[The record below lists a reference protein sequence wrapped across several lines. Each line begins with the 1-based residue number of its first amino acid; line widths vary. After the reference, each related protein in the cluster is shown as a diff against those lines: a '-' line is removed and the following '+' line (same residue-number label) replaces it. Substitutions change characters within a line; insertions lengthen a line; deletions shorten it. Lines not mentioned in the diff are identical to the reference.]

1 MYLIAMTKPLTFCD
15 HCCSCQVSSPS
26 KACPFPQYSSDI
38 TVSKLSANLI
48 ILFNLVQQICI
59 PLPVKDPE
67 SNVTLLTDSS
77 HLLRELNTYV
87 LNQCLP
93 KCVLCAPVTCSG
105 SPGWGINFTVK
116 CICEVLQTNIHLG
129 DLIAVL
135 NSKESEKCCL
145 SLCHLVLL

>member
-59 PLPVKDPE
+59 PLPVKDPMCRKLW
-67 SNVTLLTDSS
+67 VTLVDFHLHHLMTSFCFSLPSCLFSHFSFYCLLYHTEFSVKKSLEADEPCASS
-77 HLLRELNTYV
+77 ATPFLFIWPVISFHHLHIKHNLY
-87 LNQCLP
+87 
-93 KCVLCAPVTCSG
+93 S
-105 SPGWGINFTVK
+105 
-116 CICEVLQTNIHLG
+116 
-129 DLIAVL
+129 
-135 NSKESEKCCL
+135 L
-145 SLCHLVLL
+145 SCQ